1 MADSI
6 PYPCRSHVESWA
18 IRRILCAT
26 DFSANAA
33 VAFDAAVALAR
44 ATRAK
49 IVLVHVAPLPVR
61 PRLTVA
67 CASAPDSAG
76 RAHSNLVEDLDR
88 FGRTAV
94 AAGLEAERV
103 LRQGDAAEEIVC
115 AARLAATDLIVMGRH
130 SRGAPDH
137 WFVGSVAEG
146 VVRKAPCP
154 VMVVTPSP
162 RHRGQKPRQVLCAL
176 DLGETSPATM
186 AHAAALTR
194 ALQADLTVLHVA
206 GGPPSGPATR
216 CGTGASAEEI
226 RLAGESLAG
235 LMAGAR
241 MPTGRMRQRVV
252 VGAPRD
258 EILGAAREAGSDL
271 LVVGSHGGGVVERQF
286 IGSTTLHLIR
296 QADCD
301 VLVVPAPLSGTE
313 GPSRTRSSEFPET
326 PPPRS
331 LGRA

>member
-1 MADSI
+1 M
-6 PYPCRSHVESWA
+6 
-18 IRRILCAT
+18 RRILCAT

-67 CASAPDSAG
+67 CASAPASVG

-88 FGRTAV
+88 FGRTAG
-94 AAGLEAERV
+94 AAGVEAERV

-206 GGPPSGPATR
+206 GGPPSGRATR
-216 CGTGASAEEI
+216 CGTGASAEETV
-226 RLAGESLAG
+226 RLAGESLAR
-235 LMAGAR
+235 LTAGAR

-252 VGAPRD
+252 VGTPRD

-271 LVVGSHGGGVVERQF
+271 LVVGSHGGGIVERQF

-296 QADCD
+296 RADSD
-301 VLVVPAPLSGTE
+301 VLVVPAGLSVTE
-313 GPSRTRSSEFPET
+313 GRTRARSPENPET

-331 LGRA
+331 LGRV